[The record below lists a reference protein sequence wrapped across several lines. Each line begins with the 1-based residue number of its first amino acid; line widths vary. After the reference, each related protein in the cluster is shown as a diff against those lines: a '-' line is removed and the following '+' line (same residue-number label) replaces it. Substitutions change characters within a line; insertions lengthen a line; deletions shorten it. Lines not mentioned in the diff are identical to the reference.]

1 MGFDGV
7 LWDFM
12 EFYGILWG
20 FTGFYGFLWGFLGS
34 YGILW
39 DLMGFR
45 VFIGSD
51 GPGGVGLRGVVGRN
65 GLCCRGGW

>member
-1 MGFDGV
+1 MGS
-7 LWDFM
+7 LWGRM
-12 EFYGILWG
+12 GFYGILWD
-20 FTGFYGFLWGFLGS
+20 FMGFYGVLWVPMGFS
-34 YGILW
+34 GILW

-45 VFIGSD
+45 VFIGSA

>member
-1 MGFDGV
+1 MG
-7 LWDFM
+7 
-12 EFYGILWG
+12 FYGILWD
-20 FTGFYGFLWGFLGS
+20 FMGFYGVLWVPMGFS
-34 YGILW
+34 GILW

>member
-1 MGFDGV
+1 MGS
-7 LWDFM
+7 LWGRM
-12 EFYGILWG
+12 GFYGILWD
-20 FTGFYGFLWGFLGS
+20 FMGFYGVLWVPMGFS
-34 YGILW
+34 GILW

>member
-1 MGFDGV
+1 MG
-7 LWDFM
+7 
-12 EFYGILWG
+12 FYGILWD
-20 FTGFYGFLWGFLGS
+20 FMGFYGVLWVPMGFS
-34 YGILW
+34 GILW

-51 GPGGVGLRGVVGRN
+51 GPGGVGLRGVEGRN